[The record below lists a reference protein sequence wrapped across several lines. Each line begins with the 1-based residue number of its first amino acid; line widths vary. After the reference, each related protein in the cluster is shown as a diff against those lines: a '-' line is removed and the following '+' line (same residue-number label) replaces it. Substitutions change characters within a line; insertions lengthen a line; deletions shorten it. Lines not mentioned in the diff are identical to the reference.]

1 MQRGIIILRQVHF
14 QAYRFDCLVDRTRLK
29 TKLIGNRL
37 MHSDRWKRQVRFV
50 GGLDLRQFFAIALV
64 GLHFPP
70 AWNTLP
76 VAQFFDD
83 LLDGFLGYTQL
94 FRDLRANTVK
104 LGRRCQ
110 LQVAFLNLFDLLFGW
125 YKRFRWRNLLTFW
138 LRWRGR
144 PRLLDFL
151 FWPPAPIATFQRLA
165 RSLPNSASY
174 TGTANSIASR
184 PAILAVTTRPTIA
197 AVISIPSWPAI
208 FSIPSW
214 PSITPLAIPS

>member
-1 MQRGIIILRQVHF
+1 MQRRIIILGQIHF
-14 QAYRFDCLVDRTRLK
+14 QAYSFDCLVDDARLK
-29 TKLIGNRL
+29 PKFIGNSL

-125 YKRFRWRNLLTFW
+125 YKRFRWRNLLTLW
-138 LRWRGR
+138 LRWRSW
-144 PRLLDFL
+144 PRFLDLL
-151 FWPPAPIATFQRLA
+151 FWPPAAIAAWKAVAMRFTRWFWSRPAPIASFQRLA
-165 RSLPNSASY
+165 WPLPNSTSY
-174 TGTANSIASR
+174 T
-184 PAILAVTTRPTIA
+184 
-197 AVISIPSWPAI
+197 
-208 FSIPSW
+208 
-214 PSITPLAIPS
+214 